1 MSGTAWVGAVALAL
15 LAGLDHSIAA
25 NESRTLS
32 QSPDKGVTHAA
43 PAAKDRPSDFVK
55 HLVGVWTAPEDRTE
69 RVSDLDVSVFG
80 SHAFDVRNVSLTIHA
95 SGDASLRVSSAVVDR
110 KGRKQ
115 VPSVLDA
122 QLRIGAPGT
131 TTPAAIRPAVTV
143 VSAEEKYLDGT
154 GDRWR
159 IEGARAYLSI
169 PDPTYSEM
177 NFRFDTS
184 DGRGS
189 FGTTLTRRRP
199 K

>member
-1 MSGTAWVGAVALAL
+1 MNGAVWLGAVALAL
-15 LAGLDHSIAA
+15 LAGLGHSMSA
-25 NESRTLS
+25 NASRTLS
-32 QSPDKGVTHAA
+32 QSPDKVVTHAA
-43 PAAKDRPSDFVK
+43 PIAKDGPSDFVK
-55 HLVGVWTAPEDRTE
+55 HVVGLWTAPEDRIE

-80 SHAFDVRNVSLTIHA
+80 PHAFDVRDVSLTIHA

-131 TTPAAIRPAVTV
+131 TTPGAIRPAVTV

-154 GDRWR
+154 GDRWA

-169 PDPTYSEM
+169 PDSTYSEM
-177 NFRFDTS
+177 NFRFDTRE
-184 DGRGS
+184 GRGS